1 MAAAL
6 IQPLAQELLG
16 ATRKQNK
23 RATVNMHM
31 ERDIRDYGSQREIY
45 FSGQC
50 YIYPENDRL
59 KAKNNYEIL
68 FLDFLLSQELTISLK
83 L

>member
-1 MAAAL
+1 
-6 IQPLAQELLG
+6 
-16 ATRKQNK
+16 
-23 RATVNMHM
+23 M
-31 ERDIRDYGSQREIY
+31 ERDIRDYRSQREIY